1 MFGLCLHSRFIKF
14 LMIDLGQAM
23 KTTFDIVCNNWL
35 DEGSRLERNLDVDT
49 EEQEPLTYL
58 YEVVSKSNASG
69 TVKETKTA
77 LYRGGDF
84 FKNEY
89 K

>member
-1 MFGLCLHSRFIKF
+1 
-14 LMIDLGQAM
+14 M
-23 KTTFDIVCNNWL
+23 KTSFDIVCNNWV

-69 TVKETKTA
+69 TVVVETKTV
-77 LYRGGDF
+77 LYRGGVISL
-84 FKNEY
+84 KMNIN
-89 K
+89 